1 MSRNHYIQKVRCC
14 PGSFAGGLRGFR
26 RYFMGNIKVKQMSH
40 YVKQRSGHRVLPSGR
55 MCGSIL
61 ASVFPV
67 RSSDCARNTGW
78 ATTELNNGPA
88 ESRRMAFQVY
98 LDWVKKKKSTSNY
111 WETSL
116 LYPWSHQRNWSGK
129 LQCLDSTRPFPGLWI
144 TVFSSLKR
152 ILILKRRCP

>member
-98 LDWVKKKKSTSNY
+98 LDWVKKKNQQVTI
-111 WETSL
+111 
-116 LYPWSHQRNWSGK
+116 GK
-129 LQCLDSTRPFPGLWI
+129 L
-144 TVFSSLKR
+144 VFCTLEVIKETEVESYSVWTQQGPSRVCGSQFSHLSR
-152 ILILKRRCP
+152 EFLS